1 MTERGS
7 APQTEGIP
15 ARAWLRPVLF
25 LLGGL
30 AAAVLLYLVGQ
41 TIAAIVL
48 ALLTLFMAYW
58 TWPLRS
64 GQHVPFADAIARR
77 DPGHA
82 IILWAPGDP
91 LSARLQT
98 AVRGDR
104 DDVSWVNVYRDPEA
118 ASFLDCS
125 GGRGAIPLV
134 IVGDEIVRRATVGQ
148 YLDARA
154 HEPVQDASDSSSPT
168 A

>member
-1 MTERGS
+1 MTEHGS
-7 APQTEGIP
+7 ASHSPGVP
-15 ARAWLRPVLF
+15 ARAWLRPLLF
-25 LLGGL
+25 LVGGL
-30 AAAVLLYLVGQ
+30 AIAVVLYLVHQ
-41 TIAAIVL
+41 VLAAIAL
-48 ALLTLFMAYW
+48 AVLTLFMAYW
-58 TWPLRS
+58 TSPLRG
-64 GQHVPFADAIARR
+64 GQHLPFAEAMDRR
-77 DPGHA
+77 SPEHA

-104 DDVSWVNVYRDPEA
+104 EDVSWVNVYRDPEA
-118 ASFLDCS
+118 TTFLDCS

-154 HEPVQDASDSSSPT
+154 HEPVRDTSGGSTSTD
-168 A
+168 